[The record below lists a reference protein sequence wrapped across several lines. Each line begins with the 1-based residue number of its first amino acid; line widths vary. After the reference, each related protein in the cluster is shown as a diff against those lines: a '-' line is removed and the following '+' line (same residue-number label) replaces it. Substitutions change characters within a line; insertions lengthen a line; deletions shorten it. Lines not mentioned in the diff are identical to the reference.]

1 MYVINVIMI
10 PVITPIPYTKLRI
23 VKFSFIFLFDLN
35 NTRIAT
41 PLPVSNPD
49 ITEAKFIELLKYNSV
64 SITLDAQLGIKP
76 IKLVM
81 NGDII
86 VSFNNSF
93 GRYSSPNSSNT
104 RVIINVAM
112 KMNINVFIVC
122 IKLDLNKFSS
132 SQPQCSSS
140 QIEYV
145 CFSFFL
151 FLSRKSI
158 MKPDIKPTI
167 NLVPSNGSIV
177 LMLAFLDRRIINISS
192 LVDK

>member
-1 MYVINVIMI
+1 MI
-10 PVITPIPYTKLRI
+10 PVITPIPYIKLKI

-49 ITEAKFIELLKYNSV
+49 ITEAKFIELLKYSSV

-81 NGDII
+81 NGDIS
-86 VSFNNSF
+86 VSFSNSF
-93 GRYSSPNSSNT
+93 DKYSSPNSSNT
-104 RVIINVAM
+104 SVIMNVAM
-112 KMNINVFIVC
+112 KMKINVFIVC

-132 SQPQCSSS
+132 SSQPQCSSS
-140 QIEYV
+140 HIDYV

-151 FLSRKSI
+151 FLSKKSI
-158 MKPDIKPTI
+158 MKPDIKPTM
-167 NLVPSNGSIV
+167 NLVPSNGRIV
-177 LMLAFLDRRIINISS
+177 LILAFLDRSITNISS